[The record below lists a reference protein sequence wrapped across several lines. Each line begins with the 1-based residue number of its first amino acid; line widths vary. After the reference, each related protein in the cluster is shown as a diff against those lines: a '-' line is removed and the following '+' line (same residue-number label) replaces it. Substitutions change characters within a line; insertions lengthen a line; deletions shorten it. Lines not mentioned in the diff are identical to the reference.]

1 MRWFL
6 IVLAVLTL
14 AVAGA
19 GCGGGDD
26 ESASDTTEITDSI
39 DETTDDTTTEETTTD
54 DETTDGTDTDGG
66 LVSEDCQELSTA
78 SSALGDVL
86 SGASTGDEI
95 DEASERFRA
104 FAEQVPEDIRDDVL
118 VLAEVY
124 ETYAEAFADLDL
136 EAGETPSAEQI
147 QELTALVADIDQQA
161 VAEASTNL
169 TTWVTENC

>member
-6 IVLAVLTL
+6 VVLAVLTL

-26 ESASDTTEITDSI
+26 ESAGDTTEITDSI

-54 DETTDGTDTDGG
+54 GTDTDVGG
-66 LVSEDCQELSTA
+66 LVSEDCQELANA
-78 SSALGDVL
+78 SSALGEVL

-95 DEASERFRA
+95 NEASERFRA

-118 VLAEVY
+118 VLADVY

-136 EAGETPSAEQI
+136 QEGETPSAEQI
-147 QELTALVADIDQQA
+147 QQLTALVADIDQQA

>member
-1 MRWFL
+1 M
-6 IVLAVLTL
+6 
-14 AVAGA
+14 
-19 GCGGGDD
+19 GGGDD
-26 ESASDTTEITDSI
+26 DSASDTTEITDSI
-39 DETTDDTTTEETTTD
+39 EETTDDTTTEETTTD
-54 DETTDGTDTDGG
+54 DETTDGTDTGVDG
-66 LVSEDCQELSTA
+66 LVSEDCEELANA
-78 SSALGDVL
+78 SSALGEIL

-95 DEASERFRA
+95 DEASDRFRA

-118 VLAEVY
+118 VLADVY

-136 EAGETPSAEQI
+136 EEGETPSADQI